1 MPTWL
6 IIILFGDSGRR
17 TFRPGHVAHPDFQGT
32 PHRLRNFHQRKHAQT
47 GYQMRRSGDP
57 RTDDGTRRLRIG
69 ARMLGQLR
77 RLHPRSGSRS
87 TRLRK
92 KIIGDKFSA
101 NRKHGQSE
109 FRLPVFLFSRFQPHD
124 AERRS
129 VRRRTLPDHHLRLRP
144 ATRHFTG
151 ATEKPRINQIRL
163 VVTQRTII
171 RQRKRFAP
179 LLRRESTPPP
189 QYPIHTWK

>member
-1 MPTWL
+1 MSLTL
-6 IIILFGDSGRR
+6 IFKGHHIDSEISTNENMRKLGIKCAVQETREQM
-17 TFRPGHVAHPDFQGT
+17 TGLEDCASEPGCSGNCAACT
-32 PHRLRNFHQRKHAQT
+32 PEAAAAVH
-47 GYQMRRSGDP
+47 
-57 RTDDGTRRLRIG
+57 
-69 ARMLGQLR
+69 
-77 RLHPRSGSRS
+77 GSA
-87 TRLRK
+87 K

-179 LLRRESTPPP
+179 LLRRESTPPAAVSHS
-189 QYPIHTWK
+189 YVEVVRK